1 MKKTTKQLIGFA
13 AVGALVIGAAS
24 GVFARG
30 GFGPGYGHG
39 WGGHQGMMGGPGAG
53 YGPCVQQNVNT
64 GGAIDQ
70 RLSEQKSRIGITA
83 EQEPA
88 WSAYSTAL
96 KGKYDLMQS
105 HRQAR
110 FGGAGIDNSQLQA
123 FRQQGLTQM
132 QKVLKATQDLNAVL
146 TPEQQAS
153 AGNLIG
159 PRHGM
164 RY

>member
-1 MKKTTKQLIGFA
+1 MKNTTKQLIGFA
-13 AVGALVIGAAS
+13 TVGALVIGAAT

-30 GFGPGYGHG
+30 GFGPGYGPG

-53 YGPCVQQNVNT
+53 RAPCAQQNVNT
-64 GGAIDQ
+64 GGAIYQ
-70 RLSEQKSRIGITA
+70 RLSDQKARIGITA

-88 WSAYSTAL
+88 WSAYTSAL

-110 FGGAGIDNSQLQA
+110 FGDTGVDANQIQS
-123 FRQQGLTQM
+123 FHQQGLTQM
-132 QKVLKATQDLNAVL
+132 QNVLKATQDLYAVL
-146 TPEQQAS
+146 TPEQQTQ

-159 PRHGM
+159 PRHGL
-164 RY
+164 R